1 MTHLDM
7 CRTAHEVL
15 NHVLQAKDDLF
26 NRGIP
31 GPQKSTFS
39 FWGRD
44 QTFSKNVEII
54 IDVFRKGRS
63 TKVENLTMSDVERS
77 APCIDISAAPA
88 VAKRQILVAE
98 KIHENAEGFAAS
110 KPSQMRDSDALLTL
124 VGGELEA
131 IYHGDPENWENLLT
145 KQHGKGP
152 V

>member
-1 MTHLDM
+1 M
-7 CRTAHEVL
+7 C
-15 NHVLQAKDDLF
+15 
-26 NRGIP
+26 
-31 GPQKSTFS
+31 
-39 FWGRD
+39 
-44 QTFSKNVEII
+44 
-54 IDVFRKGRS
+54 
-63 TKVENLTMSDVERS
+63 DVEHS

-88 VAKRQILVAE
+88 VAKRQILVSE

-131 IYHGDPENWENLLT
+131 IYHGDPEYWENLLT